1 MRTIKKFIAT
11 ALTMAMCVT
20 MIGTA
25 NVSAATKV
33 KLNKTKV
40 TVTVGRSVKLKVKG
54 TKVKVKWLTSNKKVA
69 VVKKGKVTGKKAGK
83 AVITAKVGKKAY
95 KCKVTVKKAV
105 KEQETTKPVE
115 TVKPAA
121 PATVNPVV
129 KPTTPTETTKPE
141 ETTTPEVEEKDNG
154 IFYYIAN
161 NKTKTCKVKAYEY
174 SNYDTT
180 EGSEVIIPESIDGY
194 TVTGIETNAIRGE
207 NIKRITIPSTI
218 KEINPYAFYDTYIE
232 KDNFI
237 NNSNLDAETNNYWGA
252 AVYDKADGSMYYRD
266 NKLIRFRQNLPTG
279 EIDEWGDL
287 VTTKTTEITIT
298 SDIKGYVNNLFTYGR
313 TNLNYD
319 DTSKSWTYTYD
330 TEKTELEK
338 VTISEDVTELPE
350 NVFNGIVLPDKS
362 SLVNNSSLDAEANDY
377 WGIRFVNE

>member
-1 MRTIKKFIAT
+1 MRTIKKFLAT

-40 TVTVGRSVKLKVKG
+40 TVTVGKSVKLKVKG

-95 KCKVTVKKAV
+95 KCKVTVKKAI

-161 NKTKTCKVKAYEY
+161 NKTKTCKIKSYEY
-174 SNYDTT
+174 NSNYEDNV
-180 EGSEVIIPESIDGY
+180 GSEVIIPKSIDGY
-194 TVTGIETNAIRGE
+194 TVTGFSKDAIHGG
-207 NIKRITIPSTI
+207 NITKIIIPSTI
-218 KEINPYAFYDTYIE
+218 TEINPYAFYDTYIE

-237 NNSNLDAETNNYWGA
+237 NNSNLNAEANNYWGA
-252 AVYDKADGSMYYRD
+252 AVYDKVDGSMYYRD

-279 EIDEWGDL
+279 EFDVLDGPIEIATKE
-287 VTTKTTEITIT
+287 VTIA
-298 SDIKGYVNNLFTYGR
+298 SDIKGYAENVFF
-313 TNLNYD
+313 YD
-319 DTSKSWTYTYD
+319 NK
-330 TEKTELEK
+330 ETELEK
-338 VTISEDVTELPE
+338 LTINEDVTELPE

>member
-1 MRTIKKFIAT
+1 MRTIKKFLIT

-83 AVITAKVGKKAY
+83 VVITAKVGKKAY

-115 TVKPAA
+115 TVKPAT

-154 IFYYIAN
+154 IYRYTVN
-161 NKTKTCKVKAYEY
+161 NKTKTCEITGYEY
-174 SNYDTT
+174 AYNYNTNK
-180 EGSEVIIPESIDGY
+180 GSEVIIPESIDGY
-194 TVTGIETNAIRGE
+194 TVIGIGGFYGE
-207 NIKRITIPSTI
+207 NIKKIVIPKTVKFFED
-218 KEINPYAFYDTYIE
+218 KEKTGNETFYRVFIE
-232 KDNFI
+232 SKNFI
-237 NNSNLDAETNNYWGA
+237 NNSSLNAEANNYWGA
-252 AVYDKADGSMYYRD
+252 TVYDKVDGSMYYRD

-279 EIDEWGDL
+279 EIDDWGDL
-287 VTTKTTEITIT
+287 ITVATKEVTIT
-298 SDIKGYVNNLFTYGR
+298 SDIKGYAENVFF
-313 TNLNYD
+313 YD
-319 DTSKSWTYTYD
+319 NK
-330 TEKTELEK
+330 ETELEK
-338 VTISEDVTELPE
+338 LTINEDVTELPE

>member
-1 MRTIKKFIAT
+1 MRTIKKFLAT

-40 TVTVGRSVKLKVKG
+40 TIQVGKSAKLKVKG

-95 KCKVTVKKAV
+95 KCKVTVKKAI

-141 ETTTPEVEEKDNG
+141 ETTTPEVEEKKNE
-154 IFYYIAN
+154 IFYYDAN
-161 NKTKTCKVKAYEY
+161 NKTKTGTITWYRYSGNYED
-174 SNYDTT
+174 NV
-180 EGSEVIIPESIDGY
+180 GSEVSIPESIDGY
-194 TVTGIETNAIRGE
+194 TITGLGENAIAGG
-207 NIKRITIPSTI
+207 NITKIIIPSTI
-218 KEINPYAFYDTYIE
+218 TEINKYAFNYTYIE

-237 NNSNLDAETNNYWGA
+237 NNSNLDAEANNYWGA
-252 AVYDKADGSMYYRD
+252 AVYDKVDGSMYYRD
-266 NKLIRFRQNLPTG
+266 NKLIRFRQNLPTDKLEYG
-279 EIDEWGDL
+279 EP
-287 VTTKTTEITIT
+287 VTVATKEVTIT
-298 SDIKGYVNNLFTYGR
+298 SDIKGYAENVFF
-313 TNLNYD
+313 YD
-319 DTSKSWTYTYD
+319 NK
-330 TEKTELEK
+330 ETELEK
-338 VTISEDVTELPE
+338 LTINEDVTELPE